1 MLKSLNV
8 AQSGLNAA
16 KIAVENVSNNIANE
30 NTPGYKKRVVQ
41 LSELEL
47 VDSRFTG
54 RGVQADEAYRITSQY
69 MYDNLMD
76 ENSKSNYYN
85 EISTIV
91 GNVESMFQES
101 DSSGFS
107 SDIDRYF
114 QSVENLRSNPNSEIY
129 KTTFKSEG
137 TVLVESLQN
146 LYSDIEKQEELTRLS
161 LEDNVEKVNSLIVEI
176 GSVNEQ
182 LGQHTVASNDLLD
195 KRDELEKEL
204 SNYVDIEVDRSN
216 DDYELKVGGQVA
228 VRFNTNIRE
237 IELVDE
243 NTTQIDR
250 FTFIDNDKD
259 NNVYDG
265 IKNIKDTDGNIS
277 ERVFLPGDVVTY
289 KLDNENEISVTIG
302 EDIFDTSNPPQAV
315 DLGNG
320 TNQVD
325 STNLIRALVYKINHN
340 TGMSESLTAYN
351 GNYSLDKDDNKI
363 TSTTKDE
370 FLVLESKTEGELASF
385 EGRISIVKAES
396 PIYKSSTVAELTDK
410 VDSNSLLAST
420 VSNNQHMIIDS
431 QTFTTVDEDYDL
443 LATQINNS
451 IDFSASYDELSSTLL
466 IENTGAGSAQISIDT
481 STNPTY
487 ADIIATIDNTVGYSA
502 SAGEQLVLNG
512 ETFITAG
519 EDYSALATEITA
531 SASFTAIY
539 NAGTEELTINGET
552 FLTTG
557 NSYSEIASLINDSDT
572 FTSSTEDRG
581 EIIID
586 IEGNEKVFTV
596 TDTMTY
602 QDLIEQINLDSD
614 LKAELSS
621 DGNLV
626 IAHKDGITELTITES
641 LPTEIGINQVEL
653 DRDTVFKDEYQ
664 SQEAENKVFLSVYGS
679 EISAGSGILK
689 AQVEN
694 LTSES
699 SSNKLVDYK
708 EKLDNF
714 ARTMSDLYSKFIKT
728 DEDEYLYG
736 HVASDAYDGSKN
748 IKSINLFTGGDVK
761 SLQFNENAVNDLI
774 QSDLDYMATI
784 QWKKDIEFD
793 GFEQDGSSVS
803 ATSFSEFYQ
812 EVRVNISSD
821 KENNDFLLD
830 TQESVQQSIQTNYD
844 QLTKVDSDEEM
855 VNLIKF
861 QAAYTANAK
870 IITVVDEMLQTILN
884 IR

>member
-1 MLKSLNV
+1 MGLYIQKGVYMLKSLNV

-325 STNLIRALVYKINHN
+325 STNLI
-340 TGMSESLTAYN
+340 
-351 GNYSLDKDDNKI
+351 
-363 TSTTKDE
+363 
-370 FLVLESKTEGELASF
+370 
-385 EGRISIVKAES
+385 
-396 PIYKSSTVAELTDK
+396 
-410 VDSNSLLAST
+410 
-420 VSNNQHMIIDS
+420 
-431 QTFTTVDEDYDL
+431 
-443 LATQINNS
+443 
-451 IDFSASYDELSSTLL
+451 
-466 IENTGAGSAQISIDT
+466 
-481 STNPTY
+481 
-487 ADIIATIDNTVGYSA
+487 
-502 SAGEQLVLNG
+502 
-512 ETFITAG
+512 
-519 EDYSALATEITA
+519 
-531 SASFTAIY
+531 
-539 NAGTEELTINGET
+539 
-552 FLTTG
+552 
-557 NSYSEIASLINDSDT
+557 
-572 FTSSTEDRG
+572 
-581 EIIID
+581 
-586 IEGNEKVFTV
+586 
-596 TDTMTY
+596 
-602 QDLIEQINLDSD
+602 
-614 LKAELSS
+614 
-621 DGNLV
+621 
-626 IAHKDGITELTITES
+626 
-641 LPTEIGINQVEL
+641 
-653 DRDTVFKDEYQ
+653 
-664 SQEAENKVFLSVYGS
+664 
-679 EISAGSGILK
+679 
-689 AQVEN
+689 
-694 LTSES
+694 
-699 SSNKLVDYK
+699 
-708 EKLDNF
+708 
-714 ARTMSDLYSKFIKT
+714 
-728 DEDEYLYG
+728 
-736 HVASDAYDGSKN
+736 
-748 IKSINLFTGGDVK
+748 
-761 SLQFNENAVNDLI
+761 
-774 QSDLDYMATI
+774 
-784 QWKKDIEFD
+784 
-793 GFEQDGSSVS
+793 
-803 ATSFSEFYQ
+803 
-812 EVRVNISSD
+812 
-821 KENNDFLLD
+821 
-830 TQESVQQSIQTNYD
+830 
-844 QLTKVDSDEEM
+844 
-855 VNLIKF
+855 
-861 QAAYTANAK
+861 
-870 IITVVDEMLQTILN
+870 
-884 IR
+884 